1 MPPAA
6 AAATATLMLPE
17 IKENG
22 GSPRS
27 AGAIRRCFLAAVF
40 SLIFA
45 WCLGFFGLWY
55 SHHVGGPVRNTV
67 WQVVTVPLFMCLSFA
82 YLAIA
87 GRRIDKRRRAGTT
100 AGALP
105 STVLGAHI
113 GAAPEDELSLIG
125 ERETFT
131 VAALSVVGWFI
142 QLMWA
147 LSVWIAP
154 VPPSPEPTTL
164 LPGYTMI
171 AQATL
176 IPVSVLFFYRYLE
189 EKARAL
195 VAPDF

>member
-1 MPPAA
+1 
-6 AAATATLMLPE
+6 MLPE

-22 GSPRS
+22 GATAPRS
-27 AGAIRRCFLAAVF
+27 VRQNFLAAIF
-40 SLIFA
+40 SLIVA

-87 GRRIDKRRRAGTT
+87 GRRIDKRRRAGAT

-105 STVLGAHI
+105 STLLGARV
-113 GAAPEDELSLIG
+113 GSAPEDELSLIG

-176 IPVSVLFFYRYLE
+176 IPLSVLFFYRYLE

-195 VAPDF
+195 VEPTAYY